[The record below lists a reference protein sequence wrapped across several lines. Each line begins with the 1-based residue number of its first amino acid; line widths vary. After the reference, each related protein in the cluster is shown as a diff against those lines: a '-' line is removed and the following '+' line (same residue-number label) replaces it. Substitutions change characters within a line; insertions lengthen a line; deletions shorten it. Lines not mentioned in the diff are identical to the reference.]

1 MATANTISNA
11 PKELY
16 ISDGVFPTDVELI
29 KSRFYE
35 EGYGKI
41 SKVELVKQWECELN
55 CDDNDLYSAAFVT
68 IDYWNNTQKV
78 CDFLNSLYDKNEKTV
93 LTTGE
98 YVDNSVYVDNGKEE
112 DYWEFEVPIY
122 QTVED
127 VENDPELKENS
138 EVSEE
143 EDLKNQMARIVERL
157 SQIENKTF
165 STEGVVKY
173 LFEVDRNKTIK
184 KARKEKSLKI
194 QKERRAAQRG
204 WRNRL
209 RPQSVLRARM

>member
-1 MATANTISNA
+1 MATTNTISNA

-16 ISDGVFPTDVELI
+16 ISDGVFPTDGELI
-29 KSRFYE
+29 KNRFYE
-35 EGYGKI
+35 EGYGKV

-55 CDDNDLYSAAFVT
+55 CDDRDLYSAAFVT
-68 IDYWNNTQKV
+68 IDYWNNTKKV
-78 CDFLNSLYDKNEKTV
+78 CDFLNSLYDKNEKTI

-98 YVDNSVYVDNGKEE
+98 YVDSGEEE
-112 DYWEFEVPIY
+112 DYWELEIPVY

-127 VENDPELKENS
+127 VENDPELQENI

-143 EDLKNQMARIVERL
+143 EDLKRQMARIVDRL
-157 SQIENKTF
+157 SLVENKTF
-165 STEGVVKY
+165 GTEGVVKY
-173 LFEVDRNKTIK
+173 LFEVDRNKSVK
-184 KARKEKSLKI
+184 KARKEKALKI

-209 RPQSVLRARM
+209 RPRSVLRAPM

>member
-1 MATANTISNA
+1 MAMANMISSA

-16 ISDGVFPTDVELI
+16 ISDGVFPTDGELI
-29 KSRFYE
+29 KTRFYE
-35 EGYGKI
+35 EGYGEV

-55 CDDNDLYSAAFVT
+55 CDDRDLYSAAFVT

-78 CDFLNSLYDKNEKTV
+78 YDFLNNLNDKDKKTV
-93 LTTGE
+93 IYTGE
-98 YVDNSVYVDNGKEE
+98 PIDEECGE
-112 DYWEFEVPIY
+112 DYWEFEIPVY
-122 QTVED
+122 QTVDD
-127 VENDPELKENS
+127 VENDPELKSNS

-173 LFEVDRNKTIK
+173 LFEVDRNNTVK

-194 QKERRAAQRG
+194 QKERRAAQRA
-204 WRNRL
+204 WRDRL
-209 RPQSVLRARM
+209 RPRSVLRARM

>member
-16 ISDGVFPTDVELI
+16 ISDGVFPTDGELI
-29 KSRFYE
+29 KNRFYE
-35 EGYGKI
+35 EGYGKV

-55 CDDNDLYSAAFVT
+55 CDDHDLYSAAFVT

-98 YVDNSVYVDNGKEE
+98 YVDSGEEE
-112 DYWEFEVPIY
+112 DYWELEIPVY

-127 VENDPELKENS
+127 VENDPELQENS

-143 EDLKNQMARIVERL
+143 EDLKRQMARIVERL
-157 SQIENKTF
+157 SLVENKTF
-165 STEGVVKY
+165 GTEGVVKY
-173 LFEVDRNKTIK
+173 LFEVDRNNSVK
-184 KARKEKSLKI
+184 KARKEKALKI

-209 RPQSVLRARM
+209 RPRSVLRARM

>member
-1 MATANTISNA
+1 MAMANMISNA

-29 KSRFYE
+29 KNRFYE
-35 EGYGKI
+35 EGYGEI

-55 CDDNDLYSAAFVT
+55 CDDYDLYSAAFVT

-78 CDFLNSLYDKNEKTV
+78 CDFLNNLNDKDKKTV
-93 LTTGE
+93 IYTGE
-98 YVDNSVYVDNGKEE
+98 PIDEECGE
-112 DYWEFEVPIY
+112 DYWEFEIPVY
-122 QTVED
+122 QTVDD
-127 VENDPELKENS
+127 VENDPELKSNS

-173 LFEVDRNKTIK
+173 LFEVDRNNTVK

-194 QKERRAAQRG
+194 QKERRAAQRA
-204 WRNRL
+204 WRDRL
-209 RPQSVLRARM
+209 RPRSVLRARM

>member
-1 MATANTISNA
+1 MISNA

-16 ISDGVFPTDVELI
+16 ISDGVFPTDGELI
-29 KSRFYE
+29 MNSFYE

-55 CDDNDLYSAAFVT
+55 CDDHDLYSAAFVT

-98 YVDNSVYVDNGKEE
+98 YVDSGEEE
-112 DYWEFEVPIY
+112 DYWELEIPLY

-143 EDLKNQMARIVERL
+143 EDLKNQMARIVDRL
-157 SQIENKTF
+157 SVVENKTF
-165 STEGVVKY
+165 GTEGVVKY
-173 LFEVDRNKTIK
+173 LFEVDRNNSVK
-184 KARKEKSLKI
+184 KARKEKALKI

-209 RPQSVLRARM
+209 RPRSVLRARM

>member
-16 ISDGVFPTDVELI
+16 ISDGVFPTDGELI
-29 KSRFYE
+29 KNRFYE
-35 EGYGKI
+35 EGYGKV

-55 CDDNDLYSAAFVT
+55 CDDRDLYSAAFVT
-68 IDYWNNTQKV
+68 IDYWNNTKKV
-78 CDFLNSLYDKNEKTV
+78 CDFLNSLYDKNEKTI

-98 YVDNSVYVDNGKEE
+98 YVDSGEEE
-112 DYWEFEVPIY
+112 DYWELEIPVY

-127 VENDPELKENS
+127 VENDPELQENI

-143 EDLKNQMARIVERL
+143 EDLKRQMARIVDRL
-157 SQIENKTF
+157 SLVENKTF
-165 STEGVVKY
+165 GTEGVVKY

>member
-1 MATANTISNA
+1 MAIANA

-16 ISDGVFPTDVELI
+16 ISDGVFPTDGEHI
-29 KSRFYE
+29 KNRFYE
-35 EGYGKI
+35 EGYGKV

-55 CDDNDLYSAAFVT
+55 CDDHDLYSAAFVT
-68 IDYWNNTQKV
+68 IEYWNNTQKV

-93 LTTGE
+93 LTTRE
-98 YVDNSVYVDNGKEE
+98 YVDSGEEE
-112 DYWEFEVPIY
+112 DYWELEIPVY

-143 EDLKNQMARIVERL
+143 EDLKLQMARIVDRL
-157 SQIENKTF
+157 SLVENKTF
-165 STEGVVKY
+165 GTEGVVKY
-173 LFEVDRNKTIK
+173 LFEVDRNNSVK
-184 KARKEKSLKI
+184 KARKEKALKI

-209 RPQSVLRARM
+209 RPRSVLRARM

>member
-1 MATANTISNA
+1 MAMANIISNA

-16 ISDGVFPTDVELI
+16 ISDGVFPTDGELI
-29 KSRFYE
+29 KNRFYE

-41 SKVELVKQWECELN
+41 SEVELVKQWECELN
-55 CDDNDLYSAAFVT
+55 CDDHDLYSAAFVT

-78 CDFLNSLYDKNEKTV
+78 CDFLNSLNDKDKKTV
-93 LTTGE
+93 ISTGE
-98 YVDNSVYVDNGKEE
+98 PIDEECGE
-112 DYWEFEVPIY
+112 DYWEFEIPVY
-122 QTVED
+122 QTVDD
-127 VENDPELKENS
+127 VENDPELKSNS

-157 SQIENKTF
+157 SVVENKTF
-165 STEGVVKY
+165 GTEGVVKY
-173 LFEVDRNKTIK
+173 LFEVDRNNSVK
-184 KARKEKSLKI
+184 KARKEKALKI

-209 RPQSVLRARM
+209 RPRSVLRARM

>member
-1 MATANTISNA
+1 MATSTMISNA

-16 ISDGVFPTDVELI
+16 ISDGVFPTNGELI
-29 KSRFYE
+29 MNRFYE

-55 CDDNDLYSAAFVT
+55 CDDHDLYSAAFVT

-98 YVDNSVYVDNGKEE
+98 YVDSGEEE
-112 DYWEFEVPIY
+112 DYWELEIPLY

-143 EDLKNQMARIVERL
+143 EDLKNQMARIVDRL
-157 SQIENKTF
+157 SVVENKTF
-165 STEGVVKY
+165 GTEGVVKY
-173 LFEVDRNKTIK
+173 LFEVDRNNSVK
-184 KARKEKSLKI
+184 KARKEKALKI

-209 RPQSVLRARM
+209 RPRSVLRARM

>member
-16 ISDGVFPTDVELI
+16 ISDGVFPTDGELI
-29 KSRFYE
+29 KNRFYE
-35 EGYGKI
+35 EGYGKV

-55 CDDNDLYSAAFVT
+55 CDDHDLYSAAFVT

-93 LTTGE
+93 IYTGE
-98 YVDNSVYVDNGKEE
+98 AGEE
-112 DYWEFEVPIY
+112 DYYWEFEIPVY
-122 QTVED
+122 RTVED
-127 VENDPELKENS
+127 VENDPELQENS

-143 EDLKNQMARIVERL
+143 EDLKRQMARIVERL
-157 SQIENKTF
+157 SLVENKTF
-165 STEGVVKY
+165 GTEGVVKY
-173 LFEVDRNKTIK
+173 LFEVDRNNSVK
-184 KARKEKSLKI
+184 KARKEKALKI

-209 RPQSVLRARM
+209 RPRSVLRARM

>member
-16 ISDGVFPTDVELI
+16 ISDGVFPTDGELI
-29 KSRFYE
+29 KNRFYE
-35 EGYGKI
+35 EGYGKV

-68 IDYWNNTQKV
+68 IDYWNNTKKV
-78 CDFLNSLYDKNEKTV
+78 CDFLNSLYDKNEKTI

-98 YVDNSVYVDNGKEE
+98 YVDSGEEE
-112 DYWEFEVPIY
+112 DYWELEIPVY

-127 VENDPELKENS
+127 VENDPELQENS

-143 EDLKNQMARIVERL
+143 EDLKLQMARIVDRL
-157 SQIENKTF
+157 SLVENKTF
-165 STEGVVKY
+165 GTEGVVKY
-173 LFEVDRNKTIK
+173 LFEVDRNNSVK
-184 KARKEKSLKI
+184 KARKEKAVKI

-209 RPQSVLRARM
+209 RPRSVLRARM

>member
-1 MATANTISNA
+1 MATATMISNA

-16 ISDGVFPTDVELI
+16 ISDGVFPTDGEHI
-29 KSRFYE
+29 KNRFYE
-35 EGYGKI
+35 EGYGKV

-55 CDDNDLYSAAFVT
+55 CDEHDLYSAAFVT

-98 YVDNSVYVDNGKEE
+98 YVDWGEEE
-112 DYWEFEVPIY
+112 DYWELEIPVY

-127 VENDPELKENS
+127 VENDPELQENS

-143 EDLKNQMARIVERL
+143 EDLKLQMARIVDRL
-157 SQIENKTF
+157 SLVENKTF
-165 STEGVVKY
+165 GTEGVVKY
-173 LFEVDRNKTIK
+173 LFEVDRNNSVK
-184 KARKEKSLKI
+184 KARKEKALKI

-209 RPQSVLRARM
+209 RPRSVLRARM

>member
-1 MATANTISNA
+1 MATSTMISNA

-16 ISDGVFPTDVELI
+16 ISDGVFPTDGELI
-29 KSRFYE
+29 MNRFYE

-55 CDDNDLYSAAFVT
+55 CDDHDLYSAAFVT

-98 YVDNSVYVDNGKEE
+98 YVDSGEEE
-112 DYWEFEVPIY
+112 DYWELEIPLY

-143 EDLKNQMARIVERL
+143 EDLKNQMARIVDRL
-157 SQIENKTF
+157 SVVENKTF
-165 STEGVVKY
+165 GTEGVVKY
-173 LFEVDRNKTIK
+173 LFEVDRNNSVK
-184 KARKEKSLKI
+184 KARKEKALKI

-209 RPQSVLRARM
+209 RPRSVLRARM